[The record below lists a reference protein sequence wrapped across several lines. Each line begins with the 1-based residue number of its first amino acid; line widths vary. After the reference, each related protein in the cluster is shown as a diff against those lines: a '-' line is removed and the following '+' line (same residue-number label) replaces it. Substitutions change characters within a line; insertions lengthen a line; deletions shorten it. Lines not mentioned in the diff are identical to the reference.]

1 MKNTMVYM
9 LLSLTALI
17 ISCQSKPK
25 VVEEVSFE
33 TSPETA
39 SFESSTSEVH
49 EVVVKEIMNTKKYAY
64 LSVTEGD
71 ETRCLAIPLNPD
83 LEVGAT
89 YYYMGGIKMNTFEK
103 MDFKEDFQ
111 TVVLVGGVSNIPILG
126 DGIQMGGD
134 AGGQAVAQNIGNM
147 EPINIKDLE
156 GGVELSDLLSNPTA
170 YNGKTIKVK
179 GHCIKVNNHILNR
192 NWVHI
197 QDGSTN
203 AKNEKNDLAITTQEN
218 IPMGATVIFEGT
230 ITLNK
235 DFGAGYRYDVLMEE
249 AKLAHN

>member
-1 MKNTMVYM
+1 MKNIIFYI
-9 LLSLTALI
+9 LLILTAI
-17 ISCQSKPK
+17 FSSCQSKPK
-25 VVEEVSFE
+25 VVEEVTFESTPETSSFE
-33 TSPETA
+33 P
-39 SFESSTSEVH
+39 STSDVH
-49 EVVVKEIMNTKKYAY
+49 EVVVQEIMNTKKYTY

-103 MDFKEDFQ
+103 MNFKEDFQ

-126 DGIQMGGD
+126 NGIQMGGEPS
-134 AGGQAVAQNIGNM
+134 GEAVAQNIGNM
-147 EPINIKDLE
+147 EPINIKDLD
-156 GGVELSDLLSNPTA
+156 GGVELSELLSNPTA

-179 GHCIKVNNHILNR
+179 GQCVKVNNHILNR

-203 AKNEKNDLAITTQEN
+203 SSNEKNDLAITTQDV
-218 IPMGATVIFEGT
+218 IPIGATVIFEGK
-230 ITLNK
+230 IILNK

-249 AKLAHN
+249 AQLVHN

>member
-1 MKNTMVYM
+1 MKNLVFIA
-9 LLSLTALI
+9 LLALTTFF

-25 VVEEVSFE
+25 VMEEVSFA
-33 TSPETA
+33 TNPETT
-39 SFESSTSEVH
+39 SFEASNSDVH
-49 EVVVKEIMNTKKYAY
+49 EVVVNEIMKKKKYTY

-71 ETRCLAIPLNPD
+71 ESRCLAIPLNPD

-126 DGIQMGGD
+126 EGIQMGSED
-134 AGGQAVAQNIGNM
+134 PGQATAQNIGNM
-147 EPINIKDLE
+147 EPINIKDLD
-156 GGVELSDLLSNPTA
+156 GGVELTELLSNPAA

-179 GHCIKVNNHILNR
+179 GQCVKVNNHILNR

-197 QDGSTN
+197 QDGTTN
-203 AKNEKNDLAITTQEN
+203 GKNEKNDLAITTQEM

-249 AKLAHN
+249 AQLIHN